1 MGLIKGIEDKY
12 PEEIIY
18 KREFFEGQVI
28 GLLAKDLLF
37 IDECNLNLT
46 DFKTEEGRVFFKI
59 EQEIRNKGY
68 NQLDEVTVLSNIPEN
83 LQDKFEEY
91 GGYDAM
97 ANLSEIVDTKNSD
110 SIFDALHRENI
121 FMKLYDDGFN
131 LLKPIKDDK
140 GNDFVPIEKFRKCP
154 SEQVIS
160 WYEIE
165 LNKVAVGYNTKIL
178 EEGNLDIDDEFLES
192 LYAGDQCGVPFAR
205 CGVDINGDEEKV
217 YQYTTQQTKGLLRG
231 STTILGAYSSVGKTS
246 WWTGLIL
253 SLLEQGEKVLIFSN
267 EQNSSVFKINFLIWL
282 AYKHFRYYDITKTKL
297 INGLLNDNQKAKVKE
312 VRDYFDRKYNKRL
325 MFIHLPDM
333 DISTIKKKT
342 RYYALQHGYT
352 TFLIDTL
359 KMDYSDGAGDVSY
372 HKLIEDTRTI
382 DSLAKKFNL
391 IYLCSFQLAPSTL
404 GKLFLDVTCLSGAKA
419 VKDTCEN
426 LFLMRNVYGS
436 ELDNTCKKY
445 FCNPFQKKT
454 IEDID
459 ENGDIVK
466 KWKKVNF
473 EPNPDKIYRIFFIDK
488 CRSGQNSG
496 DSGEALLL
504 EFDAKYCVFKE
515 VAYCNP
521 QRAIMM

>member
-121 FMKLYDDGFN
+121 FMKLYDNGFN

-140 GNDFVPIEKFRKCP
+140 GIEFVPIEKFRKLP
-154 SEQVIS
+154 SESVVS
-160 WYEIE
+160 WYEVE

-178 EEGNLDIDDEFLES
+178 EEGNLNIDDEFLES
-192 LYAGDQCGVPFAR
+192 LYAGDQCGVPYSS
-205 CGVDINGDEEKV
+205 CSIDIQGEEETV
-217 YQYTTQQTKGLLRG
+217 YPYTTRQTKGLLRG
-231 STTILGAYSSVGKTS
+231 STTILGAYSSVGKTT

-253 SLLEQGEKVLIFSN
+253 SLLEQGEKALIFSN
-267 EQNSSVFKINFLIWL
+267 EQNSAVFKINVIIWL
-282 AYKHFRYYDITKTKL
+282 AYKHFRYYKITKSNL
-297 INGLLNDNQKAKVKE
+297 INGNLTDDDKSKIKE
-312 VRDYFDRKYNKRL
+312 IRDYFMKKYSQSI

-342 RYYALQHGYT
+342 RYYALQYGYT
-352 TFLIDTL
+352 VSLIDTL
-359 KMDYSDGAGDVSY
+359 KMDYSDGVADASY
-372 HKLIEDTRTI
+372 HKLIEDTRTL
-382 DSLAKKFNL
+382 DSLAKRFNL
-391 IYLCSFQLAPSTL
+391 IELCSFQLAPSTL

-426 LFLMRNVYGS
+426 LFLMRVAYKD
-436 ELDNTCKKY
+436 ELDKESKKFY
-445 FCNPFQKKT
+445 CSPFRRKMV
-454 IEDID
+454 EDID
-459 ENGDIVK
+459 ENGDIK
-466 KWKKVNF
+466 NTWITEKF

-496 DSGEALLL
+496 DSGEAMLL
-504 EFDAKYCVFKE
+504 EFDANHSVFKE
-515 VAYCNP
+515 VAYCKP
-521 QRAIMM
+521 KRLLIQ

>member
-12 PEEIIY
+12 PEEIIH

-37 IDECNLNLT
+37 LDECNLELT

-68 NQLDEVTVLSNIPEN
+68 NQLDEVTVLSNIPDN

-110 SIFDALHRENI
+110 SILDALHRENI
-121 FMKLYDDGFN
+121 FMKLYDNGFN
-131 LLKPIKDDK
+131 LTKPMKDDK
-140 GNDFVPIEKFRKCP
+140 GKDYIPIDKFRKLP
-154 SEQVIS
+154 SEQVVG
-160 WYEIE
+160 WYEVE

-192 LYAGDQCGVPFAR
+192 LYKGEQCGVPFTK
-205 CGVDINGDEEKV
+205 CSVDVEGNEETV
-217 YQYTTQQTKGLLRG
+217 YPYTTRQTKGLLRG
-231 STTILGAYSSVGKTS
+231 STTILGAYSSVGKTT

-253 SLLEQGEKVLIFSN
+253 SLLEQGEKALIFSN
-267 EQNSSVFKINFLIWL
+267 EQNSAVFKINVIIWL
-282 AYKHFRYYDITKTKL
+282 AYKHFRYYKITKSKL
-297 INGLLNDNQKAKVKE
+297 IQGELSDDEKAKIRE
-312 VRDYFDRKYNKRL
+312 IRDYYREKYSKSI

-352 TFLIDTL
+352 TVLVDTL
-359 KMDYSDGAGDVSY
+359 KMDYSDGVADASY

-382 DSLAKKFNL
+382 DSLAKRYDL
-391 IYLCSFQLAPSTL
+391 IFLCSFQLAPSTL

-426 LFLMRNVYGS
+426 LFLMRIVYKD
-436 ELDNTCKKY
+436 ELRDDKKNKLY
-445 FCNPFQKKT
+445 CEPFRKKMV
-454 IEDID
+454 EDFDAEGNLKMIWQT
-459 ENGDIVK
+459 EK
-466 KWKKVNF
+466 F
-473 EPNPDKIYRIFFIDK
+473 EVNPDKIYRVFFIDK

-504 EFDAKYCVFKE
+504 EFDANHSVFKE
-515 VAYCNP
+515 VAYCKP
-521 QRAIMM
+521 KRLTL